1 MKIDF
6 TPKQYKQMLDLLYL
20 GEWVANSARDEKE
33 RIVEYDELYQ
43 HVLSFAKEF
52 GCDDIITYDESF
64 DANFETME
72 YENEM
77 QEHIAKYDEDV
88 FWTELAE
95 RLAKRDVLEK
105 LGDEAPNEEVIGEL
119 FEVEE
124 KYQKEFAENGLNHIS
139 VEKK

>member
-6 TPKQYKQMLDLLYL
+6 TPKQYRQMLDLLYL
-20 GEWVANSARDEKE
+20 GEWVANSAKDEE
-33 RIVEYDELYQ
+33 NRIVEYDELYQ
-43 HVLSFAKEF
+43 HVLSFAKGF

-64 DANFETME
+64 EANIETME
-72 YENEM
+72 YENAM
-77 QEHIAKYDEDV
+77 QSHIAKYDEDV

-105 LGDEAPNEEVIGEL
+105 LGNEAPNEEVIGEL
-119 FEVEE
+119 FEIEE
-124 KYQKEFAENGLNHIS
+124 EYQKEFAENGLNHIS